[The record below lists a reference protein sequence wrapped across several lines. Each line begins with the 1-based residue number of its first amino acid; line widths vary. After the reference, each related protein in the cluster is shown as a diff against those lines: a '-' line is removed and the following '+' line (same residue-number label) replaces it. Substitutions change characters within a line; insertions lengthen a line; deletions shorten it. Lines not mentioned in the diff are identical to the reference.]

1 MISRKLRNLAVATA
15 LFASLVCASD
25 AQAAAGVKIGVLT
38 CNEASGWGFIFA
50 STRDIN
56 CTYSPNEGV
65 NYRYTGH
72 ISKFGVDI
80 GYIKGGVIIWGVF
93 APSRDMGPDALA
105 GDYAGG
111 TAGVSLGVGVAANAL
126 IGGSSKSVSLQPL
139 SIEGNQGINIA
150 AGIGEMTL
158 HYQGPQPSP

>member
-1 MISRKLRNLAVATA
+1 MRTFRNLAVTA
-15 LFASLVCASD
+15 AFLASLVCASH

-38 CNEASGWGFIFA
+38 CNEASGWGFVFA

-56 CTYSPNEGV
+56 CTYSPNGGV
-65 NYRYTGH
+65 LYRYTGH
-72 ISKFGVDI
+72 ISKFGVDL
-80 GYIKGGVIIWGVF
+80 GYIKGGVIVWGVF

-126 IGGSSKSVSLQPL
+126 IGGSSKSISLQPL
-139 SIEGNQGINIA
+139 SIEGEEGINIA
-150 AGIGEMTL
+150 AGIGEMSL
-158 HYQGPQPSP
+158 HYQGPAPTT